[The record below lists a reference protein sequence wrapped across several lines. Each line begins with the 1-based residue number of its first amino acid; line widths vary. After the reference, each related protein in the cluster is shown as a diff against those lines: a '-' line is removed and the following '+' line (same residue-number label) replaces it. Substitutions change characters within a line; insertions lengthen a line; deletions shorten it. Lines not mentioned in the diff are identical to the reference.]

1 MTKTNEKD
9 SISQSLSHL
18 EKIIEW
24 FDKQSE
30 VQVEEGLKK
39 VKEGAVVIKDL
50 RGRLKE
56 VENEFIELKKELA
69 SDE

>member
-1 MTKTNEKD
+1 MTKTKEKD
-9 SISQSLSHL
+9 SISESLSHL
-18 EKIIEW
+18 ESIIKW
-24 FDKQSE
+24 FDEQSE